1 MKLRLLGNSIRL
13 RLTRTDV
20 NALGEGRPVVERTEF
35 ADGAA
40 LEFALVPADVE
51 GIEAHFDG
59 QRLAV
64 RAPTAL
70 LTAWASSDRVALAEP
85 DPGAVPA
92 ILVEKDF
99 ACLSPRAGDDDADT
113 YAHPEEGSSR
123 C

>member
-40 LEFALVPADVE
+40 LEFALAPANVDGVE
-51 GIEAHFDG
+51 AQFDG
-59 QRLAV
+59 QRLTV
-64 RAPTAL
+64 LAPAEL
-70 LTAWASSDRVALAEP
+70 LKTWSTSERVALAEP

-99 ACLSPRAGDDDADT
+99 ACLSPRAGDDDTDT
-113 YAHPEEGSSR
+113 YAHPEEGQRR